1 MTEVEKTS
9 QEYVEVAVAAAQ
21 EKKAQNILVMDMQ
34 KVLPVTDYFLIASGT
49 SSTQVQAIADSIE
62 EKMEQAGLAFLH
74 KEGYREG
81 RWILLDYGYFVA
93 HVFVNEERQFYSL
106 EQLWCTA
113 PTQLYES

>member
-62 EKMEQAGLAFLH
+62 EKMEQAGLTFLH

-81 RWILLDYGYFVA
+81 EWVLLDYGDCVA
-93 HVFVNEERQFYSL
+93 HIFLQDSREYYAL
-106 EQLWCTA
+106 ETLWGDAELT
-113 PTQLYES
+113 PYED

>member
-34 KVLPVTDYFLIASGT
+34 KVMPVTDYFLIASGT

-62 EKMEQAGLAFLH
+62 EKMEQAGIDITTEVTA
-74 KEGYREG
+74 
-81 RWILLDYGYFVA
+81 LDT
-93 HVFVNEERQFYSL
+93 FYKA
-106 EQLWCTA
+106 ED
-113 PTQLYES
+113 YH